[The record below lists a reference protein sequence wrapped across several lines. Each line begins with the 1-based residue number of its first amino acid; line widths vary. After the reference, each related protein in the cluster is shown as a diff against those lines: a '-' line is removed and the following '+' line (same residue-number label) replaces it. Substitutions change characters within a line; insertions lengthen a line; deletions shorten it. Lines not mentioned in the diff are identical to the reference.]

1 VESTEQYTL
10 KWRQTEFWKES
21 TDPGP
26 NWVADEHSKQLTMQF
41 RGNTLMDIS
50 PRDEG
55 LGFPLYQ
62 RAGLSAPAAPMKEVE
77 RYIAP
82 ILVKW

>member
-1 VESTEQYTL
+1 
-10 KWRQTEFWKES
+10 
-21 TDPGP
+21 
-26 NWVADEHSKQLTMQF
+26 VADEHSKQLTMQF